1 MFADVAGR
9 KMAEAL
15 GASAISRRVASA
27 SGAVGAQRTGVPIF
41 AAPGQGQRSA
51 ISGPL
56 VSSARPCGWR
66 V

>member
-27 SGAVGAQRTGVPIF
+27 SGAVGAQRTGVPISPPRAKGREAPSPVLWSRPPGP
-41 AAPGQGQRSA
+41 AAGE
-51 ISGPL
+51 
-56 VSSARPCGWR
+56 
-66 V
+66 

>member
-15 GASAISRRVASA
+15 GASAILRRVASA

-41 AAPGQGQRSA
+41 AAPGPRAEKRHEWTLAKRSR
-51 ISGPL
+51 
-56 VSSARPCGWR
+56 SSD
-66 V
+66 